1 MTEGDKNLKSLPTDF
16 TRKIVN
22 AFLQAT
28 NGEIKKKVAIQK
40 FNFLKRTY
48 YEINLQV
55 TVKN

>member
-1 MTEGDKNLKSLPTDF
+1 MTEGDKNKSLPTDF
-16 TRKIVN
+16 TRKIVY

-28 NGEIKKKVAIQK
+28 NGEIKKKIAIQK